1 MTTYVFDL
9 DGTLC
14 SNSMGEYHL
23 AQPFLERIDFVN
35 QLFDE
40 GHDIIL
46 HTARGMG
53 RSQNKVEEAT
63 KNWKEFTEKQI
74 SEWGLKYHQIH
85 FGKPSGDIYVDD
97 KAINER
103 DFFKVNI

>member
-14 SNSMGEYHL
+14 SNSMGEYHF
-23 AQPFLERIDFVN
+23 AQPYPERIKFVN

-40 GHDIIL
+40 GHYVIL

-53 RSQNKVEEAT
+53 RSQNDVEEAT
-63 KNWKEFTEKQI
+63 KEWKEFTENQI
-74 SEWGLKYHQIH
+74 LKWGLNYHQIY
-85 FGKPSGDIYVDD
+85 FGKPSGDYYIDD
-97 KAINER
+97 KAINEK
-103 DFFKVNI
+103 DFFTEDT

>member
-23 AQPFLERIDFVN
+23 AQPFLERINFVN

-40 GHDIIL
+40 GHNIIL

-53 RSQNKVEEAT
+53 RSQNNVEEAT
-63 KNWKEFTEKQI
+63 KNWKEFTENQI
-74 SEWGLKYHQIH
+74 Y
-85 FGKPSGDIYVDD
+85 FGKPSGDLYVDD
-97 KAINER
+97 KAINEK